1 MSEKTETEIN
11 GHEIVLSNANK
22 VFFPEGGFTKGDVV
36 EYYSKIADTMLPHLK
51 DRPLTMIRFPNGIDD
66 KRFFQ
71 KDAPDY
77 FPEWIE
83 KKSIK
88 KEDGGTT
95 HYVICNNKAALVY
108 LANQACITPHIWL
121 SKKDKPDYPN
131 RMIFDL
137 DPSNNDFSEV
147 KQAAKILRSLLQD
160 ELALPVY
167 LMTTGSRGLHVVV
180 PIKRTRGF
188 DQVREFAQQIAA
200 FLEKEHSDF
209 LTTAVRKNKRD
220 DKLFLDVAR
229 NGFAQTTVAPYAIR
243 PIEGAP
249 VATPLNWDE
258 LNKSSLSA
266 QSYNIRNIFNRL
278 GSMEDPWKNI
288 SKSEVVLTSAMKKL
302 HKLSK

>member
-1 MSEKTETEIN
+1 MRDIIEIN
-11 GHEIVLSNANK
+11 GHKIELSNANK
-22 VFFPEGGFTKGDVV
+22 IFFPKEGYTKGELV
-36 EYYSKIADTMLPHLK
+36 EYYSKISDTMLPHLK

-95 HYVICNNKAALVY
+95 NYVICNSKETLVY

-121 SKKDKPDYPN
+121 SRKDKPDYPN

-147 KQAAKILRSLLQD
+147 KKTAKILRALLKD
-160 ELALPVY
+160 ELALAAY

-200 FLEKEHSDF
+200 YLENEHPDL
-209 LTTAVRKNKRD
+209 LTTAVRKNKRE

-249 VATPLNWDE
+249 VATPLNWEE
-258 LNKSSLSA
+258 LNKSSLTA
-266 QSYNIRNIFNRL
+266 QSFNIRNVFNRL
-278 GSMEDPWKNI
+278 GRMEDPWKDIN
-288 SKSEVVLTSAMKKL
+288 KNAMVLTSAIKKL
-302 HKLSK
+302 KKMTK